1 MRKAEIDDA
10 VLALK
15 AGDIVAYP
23 TEAVYGLGCD
33 PANDAALQTLLALKQ
48 RPVDKGFILI
58 AASVEQLQPWLGD
71 VDAETF
77 ARCAATWP
85 GPTTWVLPARP
96 GLTRLLTGDH
106 DTLAV
111 RVTAHREAAAL
122 CREYGSAL
130 VSTSANLSGAQPARS
145 VAELEA
151 QFGDSVALVVTGE
164 LGDSARP
171 TLIRD
176 GRTGRALRE

>member
-1 MRKAEIDDA
+1 VR
-10 VLALK
+10 LLK
-15 AGDIVAYP
+15 AGDVIAYP

-33 PANDAALQTLLALKQ
+33 PANDAALAKLIVLKN
-48 RPVDKGFILI
+48 RAPDKGFILI
-58 AASVEQLQPWLGD
+58 AASLEQLRPWLGD
-71 VDAETF
+71 VDTQTL
-77 ARCAATWP
+77 ARCTATWP

-122 CREYGSAL
+122 CRAYGSAL
-130 VSTSANLSGAQPARS
+130 ISTSANLSGAQPARS

-151 QFGDSVALVVTGE
+151 QFGDSVAVVVTGK

-171 TLIRD
+171 TPIRD
-176 GRTGRALRE
+176 ARTGQALRE